1 MQRRQ
6 AASVIPIPIAA
17 VPNAAIVHAPMHP
30 VANAIPTPIAAD
42 RNAVAVNVLNP
53 SLRFEMP

>member
-1 MQRRQ
+1 
-6 AASVIPIPIAA
+6 
-17 VPNAAIVHAPMHP
+17 IVHAPMHP

-53 SLRFEMP
+53 SLRFEMPQRSMCFIHHCGSKCRGSQIAQ